1 MKKSI
6 LFVASISIS
15 CNLYAASVGID
26 NQKHQT
32 IDKSVQESQDQ
43 SFTDE
48 NSKTAT
54 KEKGKDINYG
64 TESSKSKDIE
74 SSISKETSL
83 SDSKSKSLERTVDI
97 QATMMMQEVD
107 FLIQTFIN
115 HNMEKVKHFTSALVP
130 SLGDFP
136 VDWQTYFNWEPR
148 NGYQMLQLFKRYSE
162 QNELEK
168 KRKMERQAYNNRWG
182 SKSGREYW
190 ESLTGGVDFS
200 EDGLNF
206 HTCGKP
212 LYSVSSSEMQ
222 FDFCVIN
229 IYKDKYSKLLPD
241 FYNRYGLPFD
251 SRISIGTVSKGNHP
265 FTVTKA
271 MILDT
276 VYSINF
282 GGNVRGEL
290 YFSLGQGIKS
300 NFTLFDGNM
309 YTQYKPSENSFM
321 MAYKNTPIIALD
333 NNEILHFYGDLV
345 FNAETRKQ
353 SIVVIDK
360 KINAD
365 GLNLSLQNQH
375 NKFDDYFKKLMKLY
389 LEAFTS
395 IGISQNNQNNYSFE
409 EIEYRVREYLYQKTT
424 GKDDFLEQYLTNPK
438 DFWRPNKDDLQK
450 LPVVNTGFNDV
461 IYSKQDG
468 MILNQKI
475 SFQIKSSDSVNESFN
490 RAMREARNE
499 RFTES
504 VRKAVNQFERE
515 NKSDL
520 ARLTKQLAIKIT
532 ESKNASA
539 KMDRVSKSSSST
551 DVLKNLLNI
560 AK

>member
-1 MKKSI
+1 MRKSI
-6 LFVASISIS
+6 LIVASIFIS
-15 CNLYAASVGID
+15 CNLYAVSVGID

-74 SSISKETSL
+74 SSLSKETSL
-83 SDSKSKSLERTVDI
+83 SNSKSKSLERTVDI
-97 QATMMMQEVD
+97 QATMMMPEVD
-107 FLIQTFIN
+107 FLVQKFIN
-115 HNMEKVKHFTSALVP
+115 HNMKNVKYFTSALVP

-136 VDWQTYFNWEPR
+136 VEWQTYFNWKPKNFQQVIQVINAYYKQKEVEE
-148 NGYQMLQLFKRYSE
+148 KRE
-162 QNELEK
+162 MEK
-168 KRKMERQAYNNRWG
+168 QAYNNRWL
-182 SKSGREYW
+182 SESNRDFWKRE
-190 ESLTGGVDFS
+190 TGAIDHQQHI
-200 EDGLNF
+200 NF
-206 HTCGKP
+206 HSCGKP
-212 LYSVSSSEMQ
+212 FNLPSANETQ
-222 FDFCVIN
+222 FAFCVIN
-229 IYKDKYSKLLPD
+229 TYKDKYNKLLID
-241 FYNRYGLPFD
+241 FYNRYGLPIN
-251 SRISIGTVSKGNHP
+251 SSASIGTVSEGFHP
-265 FTVTKA
+265 HAITKA
-271 MILDT
+271 AILEKI
-276 VYSINF
+276 YSINF
-282 GGNVRGEL
+282 GGDTRGEL
-290 YFSLGQGIKS
+290 YFSLLQGMKS
-300 NFTLFDGNM
+300 DFTLFNKNM

-321 MAYKNTPIIALD
+321 MAYKNMPIIAFD

-345 FNAETRKQ
+345 FNTETRKQ

-365 GLNLSLQNQH
+365 GLNLSMENQH

-389 LEAFTS
+389 LEAFAS

-450 LPVVNTGFNDV
+450 LPIVNTGFNDV

-475 SFQIKSSDSVNESFN
+475 SFQIKSFDSVDESFN

-520 ARLTKQLAIKIT
+520 ARLTKQLATKIT
-532 ESKNASA
+532 KSENASA
-539 KMDRVSKSSSST
+539 KMDRVSKSSIST

>member
-6 LFVASISIS
+6 LFVASIFIS

-107 FLIQTFIN
+107 FLVQTFIN
-115 HNMEKVKHFTSALVP
+115 HNMENAKHFTSALVP

-136 VDWQTYFNWEPR
+136 VEWQRYFNWKPK
-148 NGYQMLQLFKRYSE
+148 YSQQMIQVLDRYFE
-162 QNELEK
+162 QDEVEK
-168 KRKMERQAYNNRWG
+168 KREMEKQAYNNRWG
-182 SKSGREYW
+182 S
-190 ESLTGGVDFS
+190 ESSRDISKRVTGVIDYQQHI
-200 EDGLNF
+200 NF
-206 HTCGKP
+206 HSCGKP
-212 LYSVSSSEMQ
+212 FSLVSSNEAQ
-222 FDFCVIN
+222 FAFCVIN
-229 IYKDKYSKLLPD
+229 TYKDKYNKLLID
-241 FYNRYGLPFD
+241 FYNGYGLPIN
-251 SRISIGTVSKGNHP
+251 SSASIGTASKGEDPN
-265 FTVTKA
+265 TITKA
-271 MILDT
+271 MILEKI
-276 VYSINF
+276 YSINF
-282 GGNVRGEL
+282 GGNTRGEL
-290 YFSLGQGIKS
+290 YFSLLQGMKS
-300 NFTLFDGNM
+300 DFTLFDGNM

-321 MAYKNTPIIALD
+321 MAYKNMPIIAFD

-389 LEAFTS
+389 LEAFAS

-520 ARLTKQLAIKIT
+520 ARLTKQLATKIT
-532 ESKNASA
+532 ESENASA
-539 KMDRVSKSSSST
+539 KMDRVSKSSIST

>member
-1 MKKSI
+1 MRKSI
-6 LFVASISIS
+6 LIVASIFIS

-54 KEKGKDINYG
+54 KEKGTDINYG

-74 SSISKETSL
+74 NSLSKETSL
-83 SDSKSKSLERTVDI
+83 SNSKSKSLERTVDI

-107 FLIQTFIN
+107 FLVKKFID
-115 HNMEKVKHFTSALVP
+115 HNIEDVKVFIGELNPT
-130 SLGDFP
+130 LGDLP
-136 VDWQTYFNWEPR
+136 IDWQQYFNWKPNNFSEVT
-148 NGYQMLQLFKRYSE
+148 QMLDRAFEEEELAKRRYP
-162 QNELEK
+162 ELK
-168 KRKMERQAYNNRWG
+168 SKPWTTER
-182 SKSGREYW
+182 SMTFSVC
-190 ESLTGGVDFS
+190 STPTG
-200 EDGLNF
+200 LA
-206 HTCGKP
+206 
-212 LYSVSSSEMQ
+212 SSNA
-222 FDFCVIN
+222 FRLPPCVIN
-229 IYKDKYSKLLPD
+229 IYQNKYSNLLID
-241 FYNRYGLPFD
+241 FFNKYGLSIK
-251 SRISIGTVSKGNHP
+251 SRITIGTNGDNLPQEAALIS
-265 FTVTKA
+265 KA
-271 MILDT
+271 MLLDIP
-276 VYSINF
+276 YSINF
-282 GGNVRGEL
+282 GGDAKGEL
-290 YFSLGQGIKS
+290 YFSLTQGMKS
-300 NFTLFDGNM
+300 NFTLFSDGFF
-309 YTQYKPSENSFM
+309 TQYKPSENSFM
-321 MAYKNTPIIALD
+321 MAYKNMPIIAFD

-389 LEAFTS
+389 LEAFAS

-450 LPVVNTGFNDV
+450 LPIVNTGFNDV

-520 ARLTKQLAIKIT
+520 ARLTKQLATKIT
-532 ESKNASA
+532 ESENASA
-539 KMDRVSKSSSST
+539 KMDRVSKSSIST

>member
-1 MKKSI
+1 MRKSI
-6 LFVASISIS
+6 LIVASIFIS

-74 SSISKETSL
+74 SSLSKETSL
-83 SDSKSKSLERTVDI
+83 SNSKSKSLERTVDM

-107 FLIQTFIN
+107 FLVKKFID
-115 HNMEKVKHFTSALVP
+115 HNMLAVKEFTKDLSP
-130 SLGDFP
+130 SFADLPPNWQRYFHYKPKNGSEIFKSISKNFDDNEYSMGSMRCVAPQSWTIGIDAVDLNFIPCAIATFGNKYSSMLPKFFNKYGLTINSRVSVGTAGDTSITFMSSKATLGDF
-136 VDWQTYFNWEPR
+136 
-148 NGYQMLQLFKRYSE
+148 LF
-162 QNELEK
+162 
-168 KRKMERQAYNNRWG
+168 
-182 SKSGREYW
+182 
-190 ESLTGGVDFS
+190 
-200 EDGLNF
+200 
-206 HTCGKP
+206 
-212 LYSVSSSEMQ
+212 
-222 FDFCVIN
+222 
-229 IYKDKYSKLLPD
+229 
-241 FYNRYGLPFD
+241 
-251 SRISIGTVSKGNHP
+251 
-265 FTVTKA
+265 
-271 MILDT
+271 
-276 VYSINF
+276 SINF
-282 GGNVRGEL
+282 GGNTRGEL
-290 YFSLGQGIKS
+290 YFSLLQGMKS
-300 NFTLFDGNM
+300 DFTLFDGNM

-321 MAYKNTPIIALD
+321 MAYKNMPIIAFD

-353 SIVVIDK
+353 SIVIIDK

-365 GLNLSLQNQH
+365 GLNLSMGNQH

-389 LEAFTS
+389 LEAFAS

-450 LPVVNTGFNDV
+450 LPIVNTGFNDV

-520 ARLTKQLAIKIT
+520 ARLTKQLATKIT
-532 ESKNASA
+532 ESENASA
-539 KMDRVSKSSSST
+539 KMDRVSKSSIST